1 MGLFSIVLCNE
12 TTEGKEKRP
21 FQTGAVF
28 LACALSACICANER
42 SRFPTLPLQRCATP
56 ASRRQASVRR
66 PRGGA
71 AAKFH
76 TFVRSLTR
84 SELLEQFKG
93 VAVKTVQCSVC
104 PDCANLF
111 RTSDNFCCSFII
123 PSIDTEKG
131 WMCGSGGENSESC
144 RNEIM

>member
-1 MGLFSIVLCNE
+1 M
-12 TTEGKEKRP
+12 KPQREKRNARFRQEP
-21 FQTGAVF
+21 CFWRALFQLVF
-28 LACALSACICANER
+28 AQTSGLDSNPCRYSGVLS
-42 SRFPTLPLQRCATP
+42 L
-56 ASRRQASVRR
+56 ASVRR

-71 AAKFH
+71 AAKIH

-111 RTSDNFCCSFII
+111 RPSGNYCCSFII
-123 PSIDTEKG
+123 PSVDTEKG
-131 WMCGSGGENSESC
+131 WMCGSGGENPESC